1 MYKTAFDFGI
11 VGVRSSPQPTGYG
24 LRADIKALIEISLGF
39 DVLEN
44 AEPVAPERSVYCP
57 DCGGKMHYRYSVLPY
72 MLIDYND
79 GG

>member
-1 MYKTAFDFGI
+1 MK
-11 VGVRSSPQPTGYG
+11 VRHYG
-24 LRADIKALIEISLGF
+24 FMSANCSASLSDIKGLIEISLGF
-39 DVLEN
+39 EVVEN
-44 AEPVAPERSVYCP
+44 AEVVAPERYVYCP

>member
-1 MYKTAFDFGI
+1 MLQLVCSRT
-11 VGVRSSPQPTGYG
+11 RSANCSVS
-24 LRADIKALIEISLGF
+24 LSDIKGLIEIRLGF
-39 DVLEN
+39 EVVEN
-44 AEPVAPERSVYCP
+44 AEVIALEKYVYCL